1 MNLCAILV
9 NCDDYTDELS
19 SFFTLDN
26 DVLLADEEKL
36 MEIYGIASEEVK
48 NISVE
53 DLIID
58 RITKLTVDY

>member
-19 SFFTLDN
+19 SVFTLDN
-26 DVLLADEEKL
+26 DVLLADEDKL
-36 MEIYGIASEEVK
+36 MGIYGIASEEVK